1 MARLTESER
10 EDLKRL
16 AEGPREVQ
24 PLTAEERFVAPTP
37 EARMR
42 YIRFATQAA
51 RFYKGDK
58 PVRFRGNDWR
68 L

>member
-1 MARLTESER
+1 MTRLTERER
-10 EDLKRL
+10 EDLRRL
-16 AEGPREVQ
+16 AEGPREGQ
-24 PLTAEERFVAPTP
+24 PLTAEARFVAPTP

-42 YIRFATQAA
+42 YIRFASRAA

>member
-1 MARLTESER
+1 MTKLSDKER
-10 EDLKRL
+10 EAWRNVVKHRIQ
-16 AEGPREVQ
+16 Q
-24 PLTAEERFVAPTP
+24 PPLRPDERFVAPTP

-42 YIRFATQAA
+42 YIRFATQASA
-51 RFYKGDK
+51 FFKGEK